1 MAIKSKG
8 ALKEGFNT
16 DFQNE
21 STYDAE
27 TLRNALRDIVDS
39 YKDEVQTLTQ
49 AEIDAIVSPQIKQ
62 MVYNDDIG
70 EYQIYL
76 GGWATVL
83 TAKTATRTDELYY
96 TFSVAFDG
104 ETGTGAEGAITLPQM
119 FVPSSFVCYQTI
131 WSATGMDLGSEV
143 IAFGVATDAVN
154 SIFSKDLDTID
165 EEATKVDTP
174 TGNLTKT
181 TMQRLIVGSVAGG
194 DVTQGT
200 LTITAK
206 FIRV

>member
-8 ALKEGFNT
+8 TLKEGFNT
-16 DFQNE
+16 DFANG
-21 STYDAE
+21 SAYNAE
-27 TLRNALRDIVDS
+27 TLRNTLRDIVDS

-49 AEIDAIVSPQIKQ
+49 SEIDAIVSPQVKQ
-62 MVYNDDIG
+62 LIYNSDLG
-70 EYQIYL
+70 ELQVYL
-76 GGWATVL
+76 GGWATIL

-96 TFSVAFDG
+96 TFSVTFDG
-104 ETGTGAEGAITLPQM
+104 ETGTGAVGAITLPQM

-131 WSATGMDLGSEV
+131 WSATGFATGTPV
-143 IAFGVATDAVN
+143 ISFGVATDDTDC
-154 SIFSKDLDTID
+154 IFTSTLTAID
-165 EEATKVDTP
+165 VTNTKVVTP

-181 TMQRLIVGSVAGG
+181 TMQRLIVGAVTVG

>member
-1 MAIKSKG
+1 MPVESKG

-16 DFQNE
+16 AFPNE

-27 TLRNALRDIVDS
+27 TLRTELFSIVDS

-49 AEIDAIVSPQIKQ
+49 SEIYAIVSPQVKQ
-62 MVYNDDIG
+62 LVYNSDLG
-70 EYQIYL
+70 ELQVYL
-76 GGWATVL
+76 GGWATIL

-96 TFSVAFDG
+96 TFTVTFDG

-131 WSATGMDLGSEV
+131 WSATGMGLGSEV

-154 SIFSKDLDTID
+154 NIFSKDLDTID

-181 TMQRLIVGSVAGG
+181 TMQRLIVGSVSGG

>member
-8 ALKEGFNT
+8 ILKEGFNT
-16 DFQNE
+16 DFANG
-21 STYDAE
+21 SAYNAE
-27 TLRNALRDIVDS
+27 TLRNTLRDVVDS

-62 MVYNDDIG
+62 MVYNSDLG

-83 TAKTATRTDELYY
+83 TAKTNTRADELYY
-96 TFSVAFDG
+96 TFSLIFDG
-104 ETGTGAEGAITLPQM
+104 GEGTGAEGAITLREM

-131 WSATGMDLGSEV
+131 WSASEFLTGSQV
-143 IAFGVATDAVN
+143 ISLGVATDATN
-154 SIFSKDLDTID
+154 CIFSSDLDAID
-165 EEATKVDTP
+165 EQNTKVTTP
-174 TGNLTKT
+174 TTNLTKT
-181 TMQRLIVGSVAGG
+181 TMQRRIVGSVAGG

>member
-8 ALKEGFNT
+8 TLKEAFNI
-16 DFQNE
+16 DFANG
-21 STYDAE
+21 SVYDAE
-27 TLRNALRDIVDS
+27 TLRNTLRDVVDS

-49 AEIDAIVSPQIKQ
+49 SEIDAIVSPQTKQ
-62 MVYNDDIG
+62 MVYNSDLG

-76 GGWATVL
+76 GGWATIL
-83 TAKTATRTDELYY
+83 TGKASTRTDELYY
-96 TFSVAFDG
+96 TFTITFDG
-104 ETGTGAEGAITLPQM
+104 GAGTGAEGSITLPQM

-131 WSATGMDLGSEV
+131 WSATGMGLGSEV

-154 SIFSKDLDTID
+154 NIFSKDLDTIN

-181 TMQRLIVGSVAGG
+181 TMQRLIVGSVSGG
-194 DVTQGT
+194 DVIQGT

>member
-8 ALKEGFNT
+8 ILKEDFNT
-16 DFQNE
+16 DFANG
-21 STYDAE
+21 SAYNAE
-27 TLRNALRDIVDS
+27 TLRNTLRDIVDS

-49 AEIDAIVSPQIKQ
+49 SEIDAIVSPQVKQ
-62 MVYNDDIG
+62 LIYNSDLG
-70 EYQIYL
+70 ELQVYL
-76 GGWATVL
+76 GGWATIL

-96 TFSVAFDG
+96 TFSVTFDG
-104 ETGTGAEGAITLPQM
+104 ETGTGAVGAITLPQM

-131 WSATGMDLGSEV
+131 WSATGMALGSDV

-154 SIFSKDLDTID
+154 NIFSKDLDTID

-194 DVTQGT
+194 DVMQGT

>member
-8 ALKEGFNT
+8 ILKEGFNT
-16 DFQNE
+16 DFANG
-21 STYDAE
+21 SAYDAE
-27 TLRNALRDIVDS
+27 TLRNTLRDVVDS

-62 MVYNDDIG
+62 MVYNSDLG

-83 TAKTATRTDELYY
+83 TAKTNTRADELYY
-96 TFSVAFDG
+96 TFSLTFDG
-104 ETGTGAEGAITLPQM
+104 GEGTGAEGAITLPEM

-131 WSATGMDLGSEV
+131 WSASGFLLGSQVIELGVEV
-143 IAFGVATDAVN
+143 DEVN
-154 SIFSKDLDTID
+154 NIFSSDLDAID
-165 EEATKVDTP
+165 EQNTKVTTP
-174 TGNLTKT
+174 TTNLTKT
-181 TMQRLIVGSVAGG
+181 TMQRRIVGSVAGG

>member
-8 ALKEGFNT
+8 ILKEGFNT
-16 DFQNE
+16 DFANG
-21 STYDAE
+21 SAYNAE
-27 TLRNALRDIVDS
+27 TLRNTLRDVVDS
-39 YKDEVQTLTQ
+39 YKDEVQTLSQ
-49 AEIDAIVSPQIKQ
+49 SEIDAIVSPQIKQ
-62 MVYNDDIG
+62 MVYNSDLG

-83 TAKTATRTDELYY
+83 TAKTNTRADELYY
-96 TFSVAFDG
+96 TFSLIFDG
-104 ETGTGAEGAITLPQM
+104 GEGTGAEGAITLREM

-131 WSATGMDLGSEV
+131 WSASEFLTGSQV
-143 IAFGVATDAVN
+143 ISLGVATDATN
-154 SIFSKDLDTID
+154 CIFSSDLDAID
-165 EEATKVDTP
+165 EQDTKVSTP
-174 TGNLTKT
+174 TGTLTKT
-181 TMQRLIVGSVAGG
+181 TMQRRIVGSVAGG

>member
-8 ALKEGFNT
+8 ILKEGFNT
-16 DFQNE
+16 DFANG
-21 STYDAE
+21 SAYNAE
-27 TLRNALRDIVDS
+27 TLRNTLRDVVDS
-39 YKDEVQTLTQ
+39 YKDEVQTLSQ
-49 AEIDAIVSPQIKQ
+49 SEIDAIVSPQLKQ
-62 MVYNDDIG
+62 LVYNSDLG
-70 EYQIYL
+70 ELQIYL
-76 GGWATVL
+76 GGWSTIL

-96 TFSVAFDG
+96 TFSVTFDG

-131 WSATGMDLGSEV
+131 WSASGMGLGAEV

-154 SIFSKDLDTID
+154 NIFSKDLDEID
-165 EEATKVDTP
+165 EENTKVDTP
-174 TGNLTKT
+174 TGNLAKT
-181 TMQRLIVGSVAGG
+181 TMQRLIVGSVTGG

>member
-8 ALKEGFNT
+8 TLKEGFNT
-16 DFQNE
+16 DFANG
-21 STYDAE
+21 SAYDAE
-27 TLRNALRDIVDS
+27 TLRNTLRDVVDS

-62 MVYNDDIG
+62 MVYNSDLG

-83 TAKTATRTDELYY
+83 TAKTNSRADELYY
-96 TFSVAFDG
+96 TFSLIFDG
-104 ETGTGAEGAITLPQM
+104 GEGTGAEGAITLREM

-131 WSATGMDLGSEV
+131 WSASEFLTGSQV
-143 IAFGVATDAVN
+143 ISLGVATDATN
-154 SIFSKDLDTID
+154 CIFSSDLDAID
-165 EEATKVDTP
+165 EQDTKVSTP
-174 TGNLTKT
+174 TGTLTKT
-181 TMQRLIVGSVAGG
+181 TMQRRIVGSVAGG